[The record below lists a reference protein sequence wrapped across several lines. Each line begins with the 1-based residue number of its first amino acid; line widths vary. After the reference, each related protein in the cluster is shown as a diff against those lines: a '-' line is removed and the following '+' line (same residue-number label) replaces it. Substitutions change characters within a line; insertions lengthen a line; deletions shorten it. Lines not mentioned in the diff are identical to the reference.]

1 MIPLQT
7 QQQFETDIWNSSNT
21 TQKYVVYFTADWC
34 KACKRLNLAEI
45 QTEAKNALAIMYK
58 CDVDVNDYTGSFCG
72 IKTIPT
78 FICFRGRKVIGS
90 ISNSETG
97 LVKEWLQRMSG
108 L

>member
-1 MIPLQT
+1 MTPLLS
-7 QQQFETDIWNSSNT
+7 QQQFEEEIWNSPNT

-34 KACKRLNLAEI
+34 KACKRLNLPVI
-45 QTEAKNALAIMYK
+45 QAAAKQFSVIYR
-58 CDVDVNDYTGSFCG
+58 CDIDQNDYTGSYCG

-78 FICFRGRKVIGS
+78 FICFRGRKVIGQ

-97 LVKEWLQRMSG
+97 LVTEWLQRMAS

>member
-1 MIPLQT
+1 MIVLQT
-7 QQQFETDIWNSSNT
+7 QQQFETDIWNSPHT

-45 QTEAKNALAIMYK
+45 QAEAKNAAAIMYK
-58 CDVDVNDYTGSFCG
+58 CDIDVNDYTGSFCG

-78 FICFRGRKVIGS
+78 FICFQGRKVIGQ

-97 LVKEWLQRMSG
+97 LVKEWLQRMRS

>member
-7 QQQFETDIWNSSNT
+7 QQQFEADIWNSPNI

-45 QTEAKNALAIMYK
+45 QIEAKRANAIMYK
-58 CDVDVNDYTGSFCG
+58 CDIDVNDYTSGFCSVR
-72 IKTIPT
+72 TIPT
-78 FICFRGRKVIGS
+78 FICFQGRKVLGQ

-97 LVKEWLQRMSG
+97 LVKEWLQRMG
-108 L
+108 NL